1 MKQGKGEIMAT
12 LNDIAEACGVSKATV
27 SRVLNEDPEFSVAEE
42 TREKILSTAAEMNYE
57 MGKKR
62 RYANIRR
69 KLEREEEQKQT
80 PGISRAMKIGIL
92 AYGFPRSNMD
102 NGYYEVI
109 INSVMGELKRLNPAM
124 QMEFHYVHQAV
135 YEQLTGLDALFIM
148 GKFSVDPENEL
159 VKAIPYKV
167 IVDYQ
172 APEQA
177 FDSIQVDF
185 KEVVYRA
192 MNYLR
197 QNTDGSVG
205 FVGAE
210 DHLTRLADGKQFPCK
225 DTRLE
230 FYERYCQETGLDAS
244 ENVWITEW
252 FGAEDG
258 YQLTKKIID
267 EGHLPKGLLYASD
280 ELALGGYRALSE
292 KGIQVGKDISVVSI
306 DNLPYT
312 SYLTP
317 PLTTVA
323 LNMPL
328 LGRTAAMALDSQ
340 LKGRDYPLTFF
351 TPVELIER
359 ESCVKKA

>member
-1 MKQGKGEIMAT
+1 MAT

-27 SRVLNEDPEFSVAEE
+27 SRVLNQDPEFSVAEE

-69 KLEREEEQKQT
+69 KLEQEEAPKRT
-80 PGISRAMKIGIL
+80 PGIARAMKIGIL
-92 AYGFPRSNMD
+92 AYGFPRSNLD
-102 NGYYEVI
+102 NGYYEAI
-109 INSVMGELKRLNPAM
+109 INNVMSEMKRLNPTM
-124 QMEFHYVHQAV
+124 QMEFRYLHQAV
-135 YEQLTGLDALFIM
+135 YEQLEGLDALFIM

-159 VKAIPYKV
+159 VKGIPYKV
-167 IVDYQ
+167 IVDYP
-172 APEQA
+172 APAQA

-192 MNYLR
+192 MDYLR
-197 QNTDGSVG
+197 QNTDGKVG
-205 FVGAE
+205 FVGGE
-210 DHLTRLADGKQFPCK
+210 DHLTRLTDGKQFPCK
-225 DTRLE
+225 DARPK
-230 FYERYCQETGLDAS
+230 FYESYCQEKGLDAS

-258 YQLTKKIID
+258 YQITKKIIE
-267 EGHLPKGLLYASD
+267 EGNLPKGLLYAAD

-292 KGIQVGKDISVVSI
+292 SGIQVGKDVSVVSI

-317 PLTTVA
+317 PLTTVG
-323 LNMPL
+323 LNMSL
-328 LGRTAAMALDSQ
+328 LGKTAAMALDSQ
-340 LKGRDYPLTFF
+340 IKGRDYSLTFY